1 MMLTSLASQVQL
13 QHAGMTCCLPI
24 AAMQAEGESP
34 SSPPG
39 VGQPASTLR
48 SQADVTCIAF

>member
-1 MMLTSLASQVQL
+1 MLTSLASQVQL

-24 AAMQAEGESP
+24 AAMQAEGELP